1 MQVSF
6 GISARCDR
14 LHHVQG
20 AAAPPSLVLTRGLDG
35 SGPVRTEPDL
45 WPGEAAYQ
53 VVGIV
58 DRDHY
63 PVVLPASQV
72 EYHGRLA
79 AMADRQGEFA
89 PAPDGPDEN
98 HARQAP

>member
-14 LHHVQG
+14 LHYVQG

-63 PVVLPASQV
+63 PAVLPA
-72 EYHGRLA
+72 R
-79 AMADRQGEFA
+79 ADRQGEFG